1 LRHSWRENAQINVP
15 WLVRIKPGALER
27 LGLYLAR
34 PCLRRIAL
42 LHSDGLLQS
51 ILDVALQSLR
61 DHGIAPALIHEVK
74 EASVEEAV
82 RLLASVPS
90 SCQALVGLGGGK
102 ALDVAKY
109 TASLAGLPYFAVP
122 TSLSNDGFCSP
133 QASLTLKGKRRS
145 LPSGLPD
152 AVIVDLAVCERAPLT
167 LWHSGVGDLS
177 SKFTAVVDW
186 KLAFHRRGVP
196 VNDLAALI
204 SDASVFQFMAN
215 PVSDEQGIQL
225 LATALMLN
233 GVAMEIAGS
242 SRPASGSEHLISHAL
257 DMTGARLRL
266 HGIQTGTAAYL
277 VSSLQG
283 GNHHQRIGELF
294 ARTGFWDSVRK
305 QPFSREEWRIAVEQ
319 APSIKEDFYTILS
332 EREAWPEFARMIA
345 QDAALI
351 ECFE

>member
-1 LRHSWRENAQINVP
+1 MKNAQINLP
-15 WLVRIKPGALER
+15 WLVRIKAGALQR

-34 PCLRRIAL
+34 SCLTPAAL
-42 LHSDGLLQS
+42 LHSEDLLQS
-51 ILDVALQSLR
+51 ILDVVRQSLR
-61 DHGIAPALIHEVK
+61 DHGIAPVLFHEVK

-82 RLLASVPS
+82 RLLSAVPS
-90 SCQALVGLGGGK
+90 SCKALIGVGGGK

-109 TASLAGLPYFAVP
+109 TVSLAGLPYFAAP

-133 QASLTLKGKRRS
+133 QASLTLEGKRRS
-145 LPSGLPD
+145 LLTGLPE
-152 AVIVDLAVCERAPLT
+152 AVVVDLAVCQRAPLT
-167 LWHSGVGDLS
+167 LWHSGVGDLC
-177 SKFTAVVDW
+177 SKFTAVSDW

-215 PVSDEQGIQL
+215 PVSDENGIRL

-257 DMTGARLRL
+257 DMTGARPRL
-266 HGIQTGTAAYL
+266 HGLQTGTAAYL

-283 GNHHQRIGELF
+283 GSHHKKIRELF
-294 ARTGFWDSVRK
+294 ARTGFWESIRK
-305 QPFSREEWRIAVEQ
+305 QPFSKEEWRIAVER
-319 APSIKEDFYTILS
+319 APSVKEDFYTILS
-332 EREAWPEFARMIA
+332 ERDAWPEFAMMIA
-345 QDAALI
+345 SDSALI
-351 ECFE
+351 GCFA

>member
-1 LRHSWRENAQINVP
+1 MKNAQINVP
-15 WLVRIKPGALER
+15 WLVRIKPGALRR

-34 PCLRRIAL
+34 SSLTPVAL
-42 LHSDGLLQS
+42 LHSEGMVRS
-51 ILDVALQSLR
+51 ILDMARQSLR
-61 DHGIAPALIHEVK
+61 DHGIALALFHEVK

-82 RLLASVPS
+82 RLLGAVPS
-90 SCQALVGLGGGK
+90 SCKALVGVGGGK

-109 TASLAGLPYFAVP
+109 TASLGGLPCFAAP

-133 QASLTLKGKRRS
+133 QASLTLEGKRRS
-145 LPSGLPD
+145 LPTGLPE
-152 AVIVDLAVCERAPLT
+152 AVVVDLAVCQGAPRA
-167 LWHSGVGDLS
+167 LWHSGVGDLT
-177 SKFTAVVDW
+177 SKFTAVSDW

-215 PVSDEQGIQL
+215 PELDEQGIRL

-257 DMTGARLRL
+257 DMTGARHRL
-266 HGIQTGTAAYL
+266 HGLQTGTAAYL
-277 VSSLQG
+277 VSSLQSG
-283 GNHHQRIGELF
+283 SHHKIIGELF
-294 ARTGFWDSVRK
+294 ARTGFWESVRK
-305 QPFSREEWRIAVEQ
+305 QPFSTEEWRIAVER

-332 EREAWPEFARMIA
+332 DTEAWPEFARIIGH
-345 QDAALI
+345 DTALVG
-351 ECFE
+351 CFE